1 MVNRTALLAS
11 LAFMACWANAG
22 LLAQKGSSKHP
33 NILVIFSDD
42 HTRQA
47 ISAYGN
53 KLVATPGIDRLAKEG
68 AIFTN
73 SFVTNSI
80 CAPSRA
86 VLLTGKYGHLSGLID
101 NSPNRRFDGS
111 QQQVQKLLAHGGYQT
126 AWIGKWHLQTLPQGF
141 QYWQILPDQ
150 GHYYNPNFITMRND
164 TVRHQGYVTDL
175 ITRFSTNWLDNRDTT
190 KPFFLVIGHKAT
202 HREWQPDL
210 QDLGAYDDIDFPLPD
225 NFFDRYEGR
234 KAAAN
239 QDMTIDKTMRLA
251 LDLKVHIP
259 YETALLYGRFS
270 PEQKAAFKGYYDR
283 ISATYESIKGDPMAL
298 LKWKYQRYLKDY
310 YATAR
315 SLDRNIAQTL
325 EYLDKHN
332 LAANTLVVYAS
343 DQGFYLGEHGWF
355 DKRFMYEE
363 SLSTPL
369 LMRYPGVVKPG
380 TVVSDMVVNIDWA
393 PTLIDAAGLPIP
405 GDIQG
410 KSVLPL
416 LKAAAGAGK
425 AWRNAMYYRY
435 YEYPDPHRVAPHIGI
450 RTHRHKLIWFQAPEN
465 AWELYDLEQ
474 DKLEV
479 NNLYGKREYAGL
491 VKALQQQLVQLAVAY
506 KDEDGAAKIRAAIAG
521 R

>member
-259 YETALLYGRFS
+259 YET
-270 PEQKAAFKGYYDR
+270 
-283 ISATYESIKGDPMAL
+283 
-298 LKWKYQRYLKDY
+298 
-310 YATAR
+310 
-315 SLDRNIAQTL
+315 
-325 EYLDKHN
+325 
-332 LAANTLVVYAS
+332 
-343 DQGFYLGEHGWF
+343 
-355 DKRFMYEE
+355 
-363 SLSTPL
+363 
-369 LMRYPGVVKPG
+369 
-380 TVVSDMVVNIDWA
+380 
-393 PTLIDAAGLPIP
+393 
-405 GDIQG
+405 
-410 KSVLPL
+410 
-416 LKAAAGAGK
+416 
-425 AWRNAMYYRY
+425 
-435 YEYPDPHRVAPHIGI
+435 
-450 RTHRHKLIWFQAPEN
+450 
-465 AWELYDLEQ
+465 
-474 DKLEV
+474 
-479 NNLYGKREYAGL
+479 
-491 VKALQQQLVQLAVAY
+491 
-506 KDEDGAAKIRAAIAG
+506 
-521 R
+521 